1 VTAVRG
7 AAARRLA
14 AGAVARRLADP
25 LVASAAALVLVAA
38 VFAGWAGWSWY
49 SAAHGGGDAALSQ
62 VRDQALQD
70 GEQAIQNFN
79 TIDYRTVA
87 QGISLWEQSS
97 TGALRS
103 QVAAS
108 RAGFEREVR
117 QARTVTSAR
126 ILDGALTALDAH
138 AGTATI
144 ITAVQLTVIPATGSP
159 AVKQERLTGQLIRT
173 RSGWKLSSLG
183 QVPVG
188 AAG

>member
-7 AAARRLA
+7 AIARRVA
-14 AGAVARRLADP
+14 DGAVGRRLADP
-25 LVASAAALVLVAA
+25 LVASAAALVLIAA
-38 VFAGWAGWSWY
+38 AFAGWSGWSWY
-49 SAAHGGGDAALSQ
+49 SAAHSGGDTALSG

-79 TIDYRTVA
+79 TLDYRNVA
-87 QGISLWEQSS
+87 QWISLWEQSS
-97 TGALRS
+97 AGTLRS
-103 QVAAS
+103 EIVAG
-108 RAGFEREVR
+108 RAAFESEVR
-117 QARTVTSAR
+117 QARTDTSAR
-126 ILDGALTALDAH
+126 ILDGALTALNAR

-144 ITAVQLTVIPATGSP
+144 ITAVQLTVVPATGSP
-159 AVKQERLTGQLIRT
+159 AVKQERLAGQLVRT

>member
-7 AAARRLA
+7 AVSRRLA
-14 AGAVARRLADP
+14 DGAVARRLADP
-25 LVASAAALVLVAA
+25 LVASAAALVLIAA
-38 VFAGWAGWSWY
+38 AFAGWAGWSWY
-49 SAAHGGGDAALSQ
+49 SAAHGGDTGLAQ

-97 TGALRS
+97 TGALRG

-108 RAGFEREVR
+108 RASFERQVR

-126 ILDGALTALDAH
+126 ILDGALTALNAN

-144 ITAVQLTVIPATGSP
+144 ITAVQLTVTPPTGSP
-159 AVKQERLTGQLIRT
+159 AVKQERLTGQLVKT

>member
-1 VTAVRG
+1 VTAVRR
-7 AAARRLA
+7 AVARRLA
-14 AGAVARRLADP
+14 EGAVARRLADP
-25 LVASAAALVLVAA
+25 LVASAAALVLIAA
-38 VFAGWAGWSWY
+38 AFAGWSGWSWY
-49 SAAHGGGDAALSQ
+49 SAAHGGGDTTLSQ
-62 VRDQALQD
+62 ARDQALQD

-108 RAGFEREVR
+108 RAAFESQVR
-117 QARTVTSAR
+117 QARTVSSAR
-126 ILDGALTALDAH
+126 ILDGALTALNAR

-144 ITAVQLTVIPATGSP
+144 ITAVQLTVIPPTGSP